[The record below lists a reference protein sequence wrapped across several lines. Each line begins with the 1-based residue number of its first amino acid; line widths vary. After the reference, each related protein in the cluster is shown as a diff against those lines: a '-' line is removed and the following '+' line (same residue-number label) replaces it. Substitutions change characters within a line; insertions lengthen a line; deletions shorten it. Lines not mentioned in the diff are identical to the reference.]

1 VSETSIRSSRLA
13 ETGDLSDN
21 ILWNN
26 LKGLKAMTLMLE
38 LAPEI
43 EEVLREEAEKQGTT
57 PELLAQ
63 KALRDRFA
71 VRPDAQEGQSALDA
85 LKPFIGR
92 FHSGKGNLSQNTGE
106 QFAEIVVDKHR
117 KQEPKG

>member
-1 VSETSIRSSRLA
+1 M
-13 ETGDLSDN
+13 
-21 ILWNN
+21 
-26 LKGLKAMTLMLE
+26 KGAPKMTLMLE

-43 EEVLREEAEKQGTT
+43 EAILREEAERQGTT

-63 KALRDRFA
+63 KALRDRFTA
-71 VRPDAQEGQSALDA
+71 PPIALEGQSAYEA
-85 LKPFIGR
+85 LKPFIGK

-106 QFAEIVVDKHR
+106 QFAEIVAEKHR

>member
-1 VSETSIRSSRLA
+1 
-13 ETGDLSDN
+13 
-21 ILWNN
+21 
-26 LKGLKAMTLMLE
+26 MTLTLE

-43 EEVLREEAEKQGTT
+43 EAVLREEAERQRTT

-63 KALRDRFA
+63 KALRDRFTA
-71 VRPDAQEGQSALDA
+71 PHISQEGQSAYEA

-106 QFAEIVVDKHR
+106 QFAEIVAEKHR
-117 KQEPKG
+117 KSGMKG